1 LAHFPFWRRRPA
13 ISQPNTPRASA
24 PLVPLL
30 TAANQ
35 AEADII
41 VGLLKTHAI
50 PALARVGGSGL
61 AYSTSA
67 LQPHAIFVLEP
78 DAPRARELLAAYR
91 EGDEDTDDAEDNT
104 EPQ

>member
-1 LAHFPFWRRRPA
+1 MPFWNRRRDPP
-13 ISQPNTPRASA
+13 PNTPRANA

-35 AEADII
+35 AEADIV

-61 AYSTSA
+61 AYTTGA
-67 LQPHAIFVLEP
+67 LQPHAILVLAP
-78 DAPRARELLAAYR
+78 DLPRAREVLAAYH
-91 EGDEDTDDAEDNT
+91 DDAE
-104 EPQ
+104 

>member
-91 EGDEDTDDAEDNT
+91 EDDEDTT
-104 EPQ
+104 ELQ

>member
-1 LAHFPFWRRRPA
+1 MARFPFWRRRPTTP
-13 ISQPNTPRASA
+13 QPNTPRANA

-35 AEADII
+35 AEADIV

-50 PALARVGGSGL
+50 PALARIGGSGL
-61 AYSTSA
+61 AYSSSA

-78 DAPRARELLAAYR
+78 DVSRARDVLAAYR
-91 EGDEDTDDAEDNT
+91 NDRDDRDDDEDNAE
-104 EPQ
+104 Q